1 MRPRKPASTPQPDLF
16 RETLEAIL
24 DPRHELLRL
33 ARAIDWER
41 LDALYGATFVDH
53 VGRPGLPTRLMVG
66 LHLLK
71 HLKGLSDDGVCAAWV
86 ENPYF
91 QAFCG
96 ETHFQHQLPADRSSM
111 TRWRKRMDLGKLEAL
126 LAETIAI
133 AQASGAVTER
143 QLARVTIDTT
153 VQTKAVAPPT
163 DSALMLRAIEW
174 LNRVAKAEG
183 VRLRQ
188 SYLRLATRSRREAAR
203 LMGGRGHAKAQAH
216 LDKLRRWLGRL
227 IRDLERKV
235 AGDPDRALACAWVL
249 ERARRIHAQRPD
261 DTKKLYAFHAPE
273 VECLGKGG
281 MARIRYA
288 FGVKTSFATTNARA
302 NGGQFVLGALTCPG
316 GAHDARTLAPQ
327 LDQVARVT
335 GTTPTRAYVD
345 RGYRGHEV
353 SRDGVDVYIAQTRG
367 IASPTIRRELR
378 RRSAIEPVIGHQ
390 KADGLLER
398 NRLKG
403 AEGDAI
409 NALLCAVGHNLR
421 LLLAWFRKLLWL
433 LIALA
438 LTAPAST
445 SRPAA

>member
-16 RETLEAIL
+16 REALEALL

-41 LDALYGATFVDH
+41 LDTLYGATFVDH

-71 HLKGLSDDGVCAAWV
+71 HIKGLSDEEVCAAWV

-96 ETHFQHQLPADRSSM
+96 ETHFQHRLPADRSSM
-111 TRWRKRMDLGKLEAL
+111 TRWRKRMDLAKLEAL
-126 LAETIAI
+126 LAETIAV
-133 AQASGAVTER
+133 AKASGAVTER
-143 QLARVTIDTT
+143 QLERVTVDTT

-174 LNRVAKAEG
+174 LNRVAKAQG

-188 SYLRLATRSRREAAR
+188 SYLRLAPRSRREAAR
-203 LMGGRGHAKAQAH
+203 LIGGRGHAKAEAH
-216 LDKLRRWLGRL
+216 LGKLRCWLGRL

-235 AGDPDRALACAWVL
+235 AGDPDRAQACAWVL
-249 ERARRIHAQRPD
+249 ERARRIHAQAPD
-261 DTKKLYAFHAPE
+261 DTRKLYAFHAPE
-273 VECLGKGG
+273 VECLGKGT
-281 MARIRYA
+281 ARIRYA
-288 FGVKTSFATTNARA
+288 FGVKTSFATSNARA
-302 NGGQFVLGALTCPG
+302 KGGQFVLGALTCPG

-335 GTTPTRAYVD
+335 GIAPARAYVD

-353 SRDGVDVYIAQTRG
+353 RRAGLDVYIAQTRG

-378 RRSAIEPVIGHQ
+378 RRPAIEPVIGHL

-398 NRLKG
+398 NPLKG
-403 AEGDAI
+403 AEGDLV
-409 NALLCAVGHNLR
+409 NALLCAIGHNLR

-433 LIALA
+433 FLVLA
-438 LTAPAST
+438 LTAPRSCPH
-445 SRPAA
+445 RAA